1 MTRARHMGR
10 PPALLLAAAAAA
22 LAACAHPRAPVAT
35 TGPAPVWPEPPAPP
49 RVRWAGAWPGAPRPA
64 AEPGFWSRLGRAI
77 IGLPE
82 PAPEPAPWQRP
93 FGVAAHGGVVWVA
106 DPEGPSVLR
115 LEWGAEAASPV
126 TCPGRAWAAPLAVA
140 VGDDGAAWVA
150 DGGAG
155 AVVRVAPSGCAV
167 IGAGEL
173 ERPSGLALAPGR
185 VYVVDPP
192 RHHVVVFAPGG
203 ERIATIGD
211 RGEEAG
217 QLNFPTAVALAADGT
232 LLVVDALNF
241 RISRYASG
249 GAFVAAFGEPGDE
262 GGALARPKAVA
273 AGRDGRVYVSDVQ
286 RDVVLVF
293 SPAGEYLFAIGASGD
308 GPGQFLMPAGLT
320 LSGRRLFVADSYN
333 RRIQAFDL
341 LGDDS

>member
-1 MTRARHMGR
+1 MAH
-10 PPALLLAAAAAA
+10 PLALPLAGAVAA
-22 LAACAHPRAPVAT
+22 LAACAHPQAPAAT
-35 TGPAPVWPEPPAPP
+35 TGTPPVWPEPPASPS
-49 RVRWAGAWPGAPRPA
+49 VRWAGAWPDASRPV

-82 PAPEPAPWQRP
+82 AARETAPWQRP
-93 FGVAAHGGVVWVA
+93 FGVAARDGVVWVT
-106 DPEGPSVLR
+106 DPEGRSVLR
-115 LEWGAEAASPV
+115 LEWGGEAASPV
-126 TCPGRAWAAPLAVA
+126 TCPGRAWASPLAVA
-140 VGDDGAAWVA
+140 VGDDGAVWVA
-150 DGGAG
+150 DGGA
-155 AVVRVAPSGCAV
+155 VVRVAGSGCAV
-167 IGAGEL
+167 LGAGEL
-173 ERPSGLALAPGR
+173 ERPSGLALARDR

-192 RHHVVVFAPGG
+192 RHHVVVFALGG

-211 RGEEAG
+211 RGERAG

-241 RISRYASG
+241 RISRYAAD
-249 GAFVAAFGEPGDE
+249 GAFVAAFGEAGDE

-273 AGRDGRVYVSDVQ
+273 SGRGGRVYVSDVQ

-293 SPAGEYLFAIGASGD
+293 SAAGEYLFAIGASGD
-308 GPGQFLMPAGLT
+308 GPGQLLMPAGLA